1 MNISASTMIT
11 KMKTM
16 PMKMEGASITK
27 KIGKNT
33 FL

>member
-1 MNISASTMIT
+1 MNNSASTMIT
-11 KMKTM
+11 KINTM
-16 PMKMEGASITK
+16 PIKMEGASITK